1 MSRFRYAA
9 LILVLIVV
17 VSGCAGTA
25 TTPTATRP
33 PATQPEPTAAAPVV
47 AETAI
52 TVNGQPFTLDEVQAL
67 EQIDVESD
75 GASYT
80 GVPMEMLLAQA
91 GVGDDGAKLIFVGE
105 DGYQAQVSW
114 LEVYECPDCIVAFQ
128 DQGGFRVVMPGF
140 TGQVQVRDL
149 VEIQVLDAVAAL
161 PEAPEG
167 RDDPIPNDGP
177 VTVVDSAGR
186 TVELDALPRRI
197 VVVGRAP
204 YMTLHLLYMFP
215 EGRVRLIGAESKGAT
230 PSDFL
235 PFVDPDFVNIVS
247 LAANPGPEQ
256 IVALEPDLVLMK
268 SIVMEQMGESLAQ
281 VGVPVVYTGLE
292 TPEQFFQDVTN
303 LGALLGNP
311 ARATEII
318 EFYQSR
324 LNRITQT
331 VADVPDEDK
340 PRVLLLE
347 YSDRGGEV
355 AVQVPAQS
363 WMQTIQVQA
372 AGGNPAWLEAAEMT
386 DGWTVVNFEQIAVWN
401 PDQVFV
407 VVWYTLDPAEV
418 VATLKADPQWSKLQA
433 IQNEQVYAF
442 PSDIFGWDTPEP
454 RWILGTT
461 WLATRIYPDLFS
473 DLDVTEE
480 MITFF
485 GQMYNMEQSDI
496 EAHILPKAHLD
507 VH

>member
-1 MSRFRYAA
+1 MPRFRYAVSV
-9 LILVLIVV
+9 LLLIVLA
-17 VSGCAGTA
+17 GCGART
-25 TTPTATRP
+25 
-33 PATQPEPTAAAPVV
+33 ATQPEQATVASAVV
-47 AETAI
+47 GAAI
-52 TVNGQPFTLDEVQAL
+52 TVNGRPFTLEEVQAL

-75 GASYT
+75 GTSYT
-80 GVPMEMLLAQA
+80 GVPMGTMLAQA
-91 GVGDDGAKLIFVGE
+91 KVGDDAATLIFVGE
-105 DGYQAQVSW
+105 DGYQAQVPW
-114 LEVYECPDCIVAFQ
+114 QEVRECPDCIVAFQ
-128 DQGGFRVVMPGF
+128 DKGGFRVVLPGF
-140 TGQVQVRDL
+140 PGQVQVRDL
-149 VEIQVLDAVAAL
+149 VEIQVLDAAAAL

-167 RDDPIPNDGP
+167 EDAPISNDGP

-186 TVELDALPRRI
+186 TVALDALPRRI

-215 EGRVRLIGAESKGAT
+215 EGRARLIGAESKGAT

-268 SIVMEQMGESLAQ
+268 GIVLEQMGESLAQ

-311 ARATEII
+311 ARAAEIV

-324 LNRITQT
+324 LDRIAQV
-331 VADVPDEDK
+331 VADIPDGEK
-340 PRVLLLE
+340 PRVLLIE
-347 YSDRGGEV
+347 YSDRGSEV

-372 AGGNPAWLEAAEMT
+372 AGGNPVWLEAAEMT
-386 DGWTVVNFEQIAVWN
+386 DGWTVVNFEQIAVWD
-401 PDQVFV
+401 PDQIFI

-418 VATLKADPQWSKLQA
+418 IAMLKADPQWSQLKA

-461 WLATRIYPDLFS
+461 WLATRIHPDLLA
-473 DLDVTEE
+473 DIDVTGE
-480 MITFF
+480 MIAFF
-485 GQMYNMEQSDI
+485 GQMYGMEEGSVQ
-496 EAHILPKAHLD
+496 EHILPKAHLD